1 MADETNYRPLEGVKV
16 LELSTMVAAGSCG
29 RMLADWGATVIKVE
43 AESGDMFRNFPKTF
57 LVPCTMDENPLFDN
71 LNAGKRGIVLNLKTP
86 EGMEAMHRLLAEAD
100 VFLTNTRVKALKKLG
115 LDYDS
120 LKDKYPR
127 LIEANISGFGE
138 KGPKKDNPGFD
149 TVAFW
154 ASSGFNADMMVE
166 GPGSYP
172 VYSSA
177 GPGDIVTAMGLCY
190 AITAALYKRTQTGKG
205 DRVSSSLYGTALWCF
220 HIMSVATEERYGYQY
235 PKTREV
241 SAPTG
246 APFRTKDNQW
256 VMTTILKIEEQWP
269 VLCNVLGVPELGT
282 DPRYNTSL
290 RQRDPEVRK
299 YLMKRFEDGEI
310 VKTKICPHC
319 QKEFVPTSN
328 RQIFC
333 SKDCCYQ
340 ARQDKTK
347 ADREAEKGN
356 HYYRQR
362 VCAVCGSTYWPTH
375 SQQKFC
381 SEECQKIN
389 HNEKSLEFYHK
400 KQKEKSECKDLLQT
414 KELVSSTNSSEI
426 ITIPA

>member
-154 ASSGFNADMMVE
+154 ASSGFNAD
-166 GPGSYP
+166 
-172 VYSSA
+172 A
-177 GPGDIVTAMGLCY
+177 
-190 AITAALYKRTQTGKG
+190 
-205 DRVSSSLYGTALWCF
+205 
-220 HIMSVATEERYGYQY
+220 
-235 PKTREV
+235 
-241 SAPTG
+241 
-246 APFRTKDNQW
+246 
-256 VMTTILKIEEQWP
+256 
-269 VLCNVLGVPELGT
+269 
-282 DPRYNTSL
+282 
-290 RQRDPEVRK
+290 
-299 YLMKRFEDGEI
+299 
-310 VKTKICPHC
+310 
-319 QKEFVPTSN
+319 
-328 RQIFC
+328 
-333 SKDCCYQ
+333 
-340 ARQDKTK
+340 
-347 ADREAEKGN
+347 
-356 HYYRQR
+356 
-362 VCAVCGSTYWPTH
+362 CGRG
-375 SQQKFC
+375 
-381 SEECQKIN
+381 
-389 HNEKSLEFYHK
+389 
-400 KQKEKSECKDLLQT
+400 
-414 KELVSSTNSSEI
+414 
-426 ITIPA
+426 

>member
-1 MADETNYRPLEGVKV
+1 
-16 LELSTMVAAGSCG
+16 
-29 RMLADWGATVIKVE
+29 
-43 AESGDMFRNFPKTF
+43 
-57 LVPCTMDENPLFDN
+57 
-71 LNAGKRGIVLNLKTP
+71 
-86 EGMEAMHRLLAEAD
+86 MEAMHRLLAEAD

-220 HIMSVATEERYGYQY
+220 HIMAVATEERYGCQY

-269 VLCNVLGVPELGT
+269 ILCNVLGVPELGT

-299 YLMKRFEDGEI
+299 YLMKRFEEIYATKTADEWCKLLTEADIVNDKLAHYKDMEHSEQAWENEYIHEVTCPNGGKSILVRPAMRSDRMGIPTWKRGPMLGEHTEE
-310 VKTKICPHC
+310 VL
-319 QKEFVPTSN
+319 KEIGYTDE
-328 RQIFC
+328 QI
-333 SKDCCYQ
+333 
-340 ARQDKTK
+340 K
-347 ADREAEKGN
+347 AMEEKKA
-356 HYYRQR
+356 
-362 VCAVCGSTYWPTH
+362 AVQIDTTQFKH
-375 SQQKFC
+375 LD
-381 SEECQKIN
+381 EEM
-389 HNEKSLEFYHK
+389 
-400 KQKEKSECKDLLQT
+400 
-414 KELVSSTNSSEI
+414 
-426 ITIPA
+426 